1 MLSGGSQPIVCVVA
15 QRPRRAWRAS
25 RLIRDRARQLRNDM
39 TAPERTLWSVLRNG
53 QLDGYRFRRQHPV
66 GDFIVDF
73 FCPAARLV
81 IEVDGDSHEDQMRYD
96 RRRSRWLAGQKD
108 YRVLR
113 VSNLDVMSNLE
124 GVYDLV
130 LETLRAAARV
140 KRRD

>member
-1 MLSGGSQPIVCVVA
+1 MLSIGSQPIVYVVT
-15 QRPRRAWRAS
+15 QRPRRPWRAS

-39 TAPERTLWSVLRNG
+39 TAPERTLWSILRNR

-81 IEVDGDSHEDQMRYD
+81 IEVDGDSHEDQMEYD
-96 RRRSRWLAGQKD
+96 RRRSRWLAAQKH

-130 LETLRAAARV
+130 LEALRAASPV
-140 KRRD
+140 KRRE